1 MLYGLLLTLL
11 LAVTPGRL
19 EPDRNNRAGFREKVP
34 CIENGKFYR
43 DPNMKAE
50 YAFR

>member
-1 MLYGLLLTLL
+1 MMAAPGL
-11 LAVTPGRL
+11 L
-19 EPDRNNRAGFREKVP
+19 EPDRNDRVGFREKVP